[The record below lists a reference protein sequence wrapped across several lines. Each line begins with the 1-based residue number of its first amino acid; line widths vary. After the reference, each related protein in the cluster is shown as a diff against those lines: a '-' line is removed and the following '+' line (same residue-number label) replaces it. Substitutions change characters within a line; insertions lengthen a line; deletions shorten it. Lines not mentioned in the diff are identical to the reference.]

1 MVTSVVTNVSYNQWI
16 TIPNY
21 KNVDYIEVKYGKP
34 ANPWVQLRWAYGETN
49 DHQVSSEDM
58 QNGMTIISV
67 EKPSEKLFLKTD
79 NVSLIGELI
88 SVTVYYKQTDSTIS
102 SDELLIH
109 YIYDDPEYST
119 VHIFHSD
126 GNISGIPNY
135 GKEVAYTKSEDILIT
150 FNDGNGVLHIFP
162 KYNNSDVSI
171 SGKPNQLEQTKQCG
185 WCTYHI
191 TTKMVTD
198 GLHEL
203 WIKNG
208 VVYTANPDTAL
219 AQVASALYR
228 EDSISAY
235 LPKSV
240 EATTTIT
247 TTVPPQT
254 TTTTTTTTQPIAASE
269 NGKNVGLD
277 ESSAAG
283 CSITFSEPL
292 FNNSGVCY
300 FTITPKAGYALSNS
314 YTVKVGTEVLSPKN
328 NYNPK
333 TNQWFFWCNKS
344 MTDYTIHVEG
354 ISPAA

>member
-1 MVTSVVTNVSYNQWI
+1 
-16 TIPNY
+16 
-21 KNVDYIEVKYGKP
+21 
-34 ANPWVQLRWAYGETN
+34 
-49 DHQVSSEDM
+49 M

-67 EKPSEKLFLKTD
+67 EKPGEKLFLKVE
-79 NVSLIGELI
+79 NVSLIGKLI

-109 YIYDDPEYST
+109 YIYDDPEYGT
-119 VHIFHSD
+119 VQIRGD
-126 GNISGIPNY
+126 GGYISGIPNY
-135 GKEVAYTKSEDILIT
+135 GNAVTYTKSEDVLIT
-150 FNDGNGVLHIFP
+150 FNDDYGVLHIFP

-208 VVYTANPDTAL
+208 VVYKANPDTAL
-219 AQVASALYR
+219 AQMVNTVYR
-228 EDSISAY
+228 ENSIAAC

-240 EATTTIT
+240 EVVTTTT
-247 TTVPPQT
+247 TTTTPQT
-254 TTTTTTTTQPIAASE
+254 TTTTTTTTTAPPIAASE

-283 CSITFSEPL
+283 CNITFSDPL
-292 FNNSGVCY
+292 FNDSGVCY
-300 FTITPKAGYALSNS
+300 FTITPKAGYTLSDS
-314 YTVKVGTEVLSPKN
+314 YTVKVGTEVLSAKN
-328 NYNPK
+328 NYNAK
-333 TNQWFFWCNKS
+333 TGQWFFWSNKI

-354 ISPAA
+354 VSPAA